1 MHTIRRLLPADS
13 QAEALAASNTHD
25 SIPDSEN
32 EEDEEFLRPPE
43 KRAVQAVKAA
53 AASPAPKQAPTPKK
67 ATPLKKAPRSQEKS
81 SPADKA
87 AREGP
92 DATAE

>member
-13 QAEALAASNTHD
+13 QAEALAASKTQD

-53 AASPAPKQAPTPKK
+53 AASPAP
-67 ATPLKKAPRSQEKS
+67 
-81 SPADKA
+81 
-87 AREGP
+87 
-92 DATAE
+92 